1 VYSIHFQ
8 GLAVQEKFYF
18 VNMAALH
25 ISEKSVISY
34 KLTWLDILER
44 LVTQSVLLI
53 YKINDKIICEFTFIL
68 KQIQV

>member
-1 VYSIHFQ
+1 M
-8 GLAVQEKFYF
+8 QEKLYF

-44 LVTQSVLLI
+44 LGSQSVLLI
-53 YKINDKIICEFTFIL
+53 YKINYKIMCELTFIL